1 MARSE
6 TLLLRCIALCGDR
19 AKMSAHPAL
28 LLRIL
33 CTGSREL
40 ELETSPLLL
49 ALFRLMVSALSRTGS
64 GFDKELSASSGVD
77 MFDLHIK
84 VTARL
89 EEPRAHRRQELQSG
103 HCIEGF

>member
-6 TLLLRCIALCGDR
+6 TSLPQCIALCGDR
-19 AKMSAHPAL
+19 AKVSAHPAL
-28 LLRIL
+28 LLRVL
-33 CTGSREL
+33 CTGSR

-64 GFDKELSASSGVD
+64 GFDKEFSASSRVD
-77 MFDLHIK
+77 MLDLHIK

-89 EEPRAHRRQELQSG
+89 EEPRAHRRQKLQGG
-103 HCIEGF
+103 HCIEGFQ